1 MLEETVILPKKDRVL
16 ESINAS
22 REDIENLYVVAILD
36 KVTYHFEKKM
46 FGKEK
51 EFQKEA
57 SEVRQK
63 HLKAV
68 KCTHGWERDSTSN
81 PTVKTIDGITVNLS
95 NVLEILGQRSM
106 YAQEELMEKLCYKYD
121 KGKGGEFTIIPVLH
135 DKVKTFWI
143 HFE

>member
-1 MLEETVILPKKDRVL
+1 MTKVLQKEDRVL
-16 ESINAS
+16 ETINATV
-22 REDIENLYVVAILD
+22 EDIQNLYVVSILD

-95 NVLEILGQRSM
+95 NVLEIIGQRSM

-121 KGKGGEFTIIPVLH
+121 KGKGGEFTIIPVYENKVINYWLH
-135 DKVKTFWI
+135 KV
-143 HFE
+143 

>member
-1 MLEETVILPKKDRVL
+1 MTKVLQKEDRVL
-16 ESINAS
+16 ETINATV
-22 REDIENLYVVAILD
+22 EDIQNLYVVSILD